1 VKQTMKM
8 SQVIFIAMVS
18 SILVSVVIPSYHL
31 SQLDPILSV
40 TNAFAQGQG
49 EMAPSSNGTLQLA
62 YTKLG
67 VMSGS
72 YQQIRY
78 DSGTNSLGITNMSAK
93 STAETEPGKTK
104 ISSSQDS
111 SQSQSNKRLT
121 ETDLTNL
128 RQTITNSGLFEAVNI
143 YPPDPAGTQDYT
155 LNVLSVTMDNKPRTI
170 IWTSA
175 SENVP
180 AGLTSVANTID
191 DIASR

>member
-1 VKQTMKM
+1 M
-8 SQVIFIAMVS
+8 SSVIFISMVS
-18 SILVSVVIPSYHL
+18 SILVSIVIPSYH
-31 SQLDPILSV
+31 SFQLDTIFLM

-49 EMAPSSNGTLQLA
+49 ETAPSSNGILQLM

-78 DSGTNSLGITNMSAK
+78 DSDTNSLGITNMSAK
-93 STAETEPGKTK
+93 ATAETESGKTK
-104 ISSSQDS
+104 ILSSQDS

-128 RQTITNSGLFEAVNI
+128 RQTITNSGLFEANNV
-143 YPPDPAGTQDYT
+143 YPPDPAGSQDYT

-170 IWTSA
+170 IWSST

-180 AGLTSVANTID
+180 TGLTSLANAIE
-191 DIASR
+191 DIISR